1 MCTHAQKKI
10 KLPMWLSAC
19 KISWALQLLQVITS
33 TKYCVVSCSKR
44 KKSQLLPL
52 ALYAPALC
60 NNLEQCSETFTRSQ
74 QLLWH
79 QFSVFTVESSTVQL
93 FLMQHQMNALRID
106 VGYHQHSNYLINRR
120 SKNKDCR
127 VMDPPTTGIKKGWLC
142 WESHL
147 CTKERS
153 AVYSQ

>member
-1 MCTHAQKKI
+1 MIIC
-10 KLPMWLSAC
+10 
-19 KISWALQLLQVITS
+19 LQDQVQLFSFHRWSPQQNTVLLLFP
-33 TKYCVVSCSKR
+33 KGR

-60 NNLEQCSETFTRSQ
+60 NNLEQCSETTRSQ

-79 QFSVFTVESSTVQL
+79 QLSVFTVESSTVQL
-93 FLMQHQMNALRID
+93 FLIQHQMNALRID

-127 VMDPPTTGIKKGWLC
+127 VMDPPTTGIKRGWLC

-153 AVYSQ
+153 AAYRQ